1 MTSKVLDALAQAEE
15 KLQFVIGE
23 SARCGEYAVSKAASA
38 VAEEI
43 MAIQVRLRGAALP
56 SRPAAGT
63 SAPAT
68 PLSRAKGG
76 RKSNYPKFEFRGG
89 QLYRIG
95 WSKKEKKEY
104 SHKVSREVYDRVVK
118 GMQSTATS
126 GTSPLMIDA
135 LLEGMRK
142 TTNEGVSSY
151 QVYVVVGFLKAR
163 GIIQQEGRQG
173 YRFPEDLVSQAS
185 EAWGR

>member
-1 MTSKVLDALAQAEE
+1 
-15 KLQFVIGE
+15 
-23 SARCGEYAVSKAASA
+23 
-38 VAEEI
+38 
-43 MAIQVRLRGAALP
+43 
-56 SRPAAGT
+56 
-63 SAPAT
+63 
-68 PLSRAKGG
+68 
-76 RKSNYPKFEFRGG
+76 
-89 QLYRIG
+89 
-95 WSKKEKKEY
+95 
-104 SHKVSREVYDRVVK
+104 
-118 GMQSTATS
+118 
-126 GTSPLMIDA
+126 MIDA